1 MDSQH
6 PRINGAMM
14 AQYLGRTVTLIGEV
28 ANQNQERHELL
39 VRAPDGTEVVVQLPM
54 GEFADG
60 RFIQI
65 VGKVGPENTI
75 EAMRL
80 ITVSSNF
87 DMPMY
92 DKALSMMNGA
102 CSDLFL

>member
-6 PRINGAMM
+6 PRVNGAQM

-28 ANQNQERHELL
+28 VNQNQERHELL
-39 VRAPDGTEVVVQLPM
+39 IRAPDGTEVIAQLPM
-54 GEFADG
+54 GEFAEG

-65 VGKVGPENTI
+65 VGKVGPGNTI

-92 DKALSMMNGA
+92 DKALSMMNDA